1 MLYSK
6 AYITLLNVYNTT
18 QKMWQRKQT
27 KMTTKTET
35 KISLSEIESMIAEER
50 ESLIEADLLI
60 GTNHAE
66 IVGMMKLLNKLKSK

>member
-1 MLYSK
+1 MS
-6 AYITLLNVYNTT
+6 TT
-18 QKMWQRKQT
+18 PHKRCGKGKQT

-35 KISLSEIESMIAEER
+35 KISLSEIESIIVEER

-66 IVGMMKLLNKLKSK
+66 IVGMMKLLNKLKRK

>member
-1 MLYSK
+1 
-6 AYITLLNVYNTT
+6 
-18 QKMWQRKQT
+18 MWQRKQT
-27 KMTTKTET
+27 KMTAKTET

-66 IVGMMKLLNKLKSK
+66 IVGMMKLLNKLKRK

>member
-1 MLYSK
+1 
-6 AYITLLNVYNTT
+6 
-18 QKMWQRKQT
+18 MWQRKQT

-66 IVGMMKLLNKLKSK
+66 IVGMMKLLNKLKRK

>member
-1 MLYSK
+1 
-6 AYITLLNVYNTT
+6 
-18 QKMWQRKQT
+18 MWQRKQT
-27 KMTTKTET
+27 KMTAKTET

-66 IVGMMKLLNKLKSK
+66 IVGMM